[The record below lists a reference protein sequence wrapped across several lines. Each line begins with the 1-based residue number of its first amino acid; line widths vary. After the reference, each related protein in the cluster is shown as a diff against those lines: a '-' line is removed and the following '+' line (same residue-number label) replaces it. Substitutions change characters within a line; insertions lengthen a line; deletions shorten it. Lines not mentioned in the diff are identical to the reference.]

1 MIVGGTSRQKRRF
14 NYSPITMP
22 IATAPAAAGGAGGA
36 VISLP
41 IPDVPQVIPSRGDPM
56 GSSGLYPSW
65 VKSGGTL
72 LPYTAT
78 THIPGFLQPILGP
91 PLLHRMTPFTPLLM
105 LGFGLNMLLFAS
117 EQLSPREDPKWDAV

>member
-1 MIVGGTSRQKRRF
+1 MIVGGTSRKRRRF

-22 IATAPAAAGGAGGA
+22 VATMPVSGGPAE

-41 IPDVPQVIPSRGDPM
+41 IPDVPAVLPSTGDPM

-72 LPYTAT
+72 LPYSAT
-78 THIPGFLQPILGP
+78 THVPGFMQPILGP
-91 PLLHRMTPFTPLLM
+91 PLLHKFTPFTPLLM
-105 LGFGLNMLLFAS
+105 LGFGLNLLLFGN
-117 EQLSPREDPKWDAV
+117 ELMNPQEDPKWDAV

>member
-1 MIVGGTSRQKRRF
+1 MIVGGTSRQKRLL
-14 NYSPITMP
+14 NYSPITIP
-22 IATAPAAAGGAGGA
+22 TAIIPASGGDAEA

-41 IPDVPQVIPSRGDPM
+41 IPDVPPVLPSTGDPM

-78 THIPGFLQPILGP
+78 THVPGFMQPVLGP
-91 PLLHRMTPFTPLLM
+91 PLVHRFTPFTPLLM
-105 LGFGLNMLLFAS
+105 LGFGLNLLLFGN
-117 EQLSPREDPKWDAV
+117 ELLNPPQDPMWDAV